1 MLILGIDPGTTRAG
15 YGVIQDGA
23 GGPRLV
29 TAGILKVPRAGDK
42 ADILEAIR
50 SGVAALC
57 AEHHPDIVA
66 IEKLFFAKN
75 RKTALAVAEARGVML
90 VAAREAGAVIREYS
104 PNEVKMAVTGYG
116 SADKKAVLKMVRL
129 ILRVPDLKVIDDAS
143 DALAIAL
150 AAAGKNFHRASP

>member
-1 MLILGIDPGTTRAG
+1 MIILGLDPGTTRAG
-15 YGVIQDGA
+15 YGLIQVEAGKTQLIGA
-23 GGPRLV
+23 GV
-29 TAGILKVPRAGDK
+29 LKVPEKGSK

-50 SGVAALC
+50 NAIAKLC
-57 AEHHPDIVA
+57 AEHAPKVIA

-90 VAAREAGAVIREYS
+90 MAAREAGADIREYS

-129 ILRVPDLKVIDDAS
+129 ILKAPDLKVIDDAS

-150 AAAGKNFHRASP
+150 TASQNLR

>member
-1 MLILGIDPGTTRAG
+1 MLILGLDPGTTRGG
-15 YGVIQDGA
+15 YGVIQNGA
-23 GGPRLV
+23 GGPRLID
-29 TAGILKVPRAGDK
+29 AGILKVPPGGDK

-50 SGVAALC
+50 NGVVALC
-57 AEHHPDIVA
+57 VKHRPNIVA

-90 VAAREAGAVIREYS
+90 MAARETGATIREYS

-129 ILRVPDLKVIDDAS
+129 ILRTPDLKVIDDAS

-150 AAAGKNFHRASP
+150 TAGQALDTANR